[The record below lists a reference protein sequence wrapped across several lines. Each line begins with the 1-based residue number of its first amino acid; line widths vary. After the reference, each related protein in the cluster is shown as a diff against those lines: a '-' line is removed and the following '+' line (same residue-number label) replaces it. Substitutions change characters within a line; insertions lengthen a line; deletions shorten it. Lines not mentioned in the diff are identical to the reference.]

1 MAKEISKEEYE
12 ENIDKL
18 FHHIGILDELF
29 TNDFVEITDYWKI
42 KNRILDEMIDLWR
55 YYSSKEGD

>member
-1 MAKEISKEEYE
+1 MQKEISKEEYE

-18 FHHIGILDELF
+18 FHQIGILDELF
-29 TNDFVEITDYWKI
+29 TNDFVEIADYWKI

>member
-18 FHHIGILDELF
+18 FHQIAILDELF
-29 TNDFVEITDYWKI
+29 TNDFVEIADYWKI